1 MMLLT
6 VPFAHANEFIWQ
18 DRVSIVTLYGL
29 LCPVVLAD
37 AKGGRCGCAHS
48 SSCGIVSGKMRV
60 AAPASSSP
68 STVMARL
75 STHGRDRSSL
85 SPSGE
90 ISLLWRKSLALD
102 LLMAVPGDGQLGLC
116 CFCVSIFPS
125 LPPWDHYF
133 PSAPSLPQSCQEQP
147 PPHLRDQ
154 QEKSLLL
161 TSIPGYLVPQE
172 AASLSYEASH
182 NGWSN
187 FSQPHST
194 SWQMTR
200 FPTEAITL
208 PRSCLILSCLQ
219 RLLVF

>member
-1 MMLLT
+1 MLRE
-6 VPFAHANEFIWQ
+6 A
-18 DRVSIVTLYGL
+18 
-29 LCPVVLAD
+29 
-37 AKGGRCGCAHS
+37 RCGCAHS
-48 SSCGIVSGKMRV
+48 SSYGIVSGKIRV
-60 AAPASSSP
+60 AAPAISSP
-68 STVMARL
+68 TVMARH
-75 STHGRDRSSL
+75 STHRREFFSP

-90 ISLLWRKSLALD
+90 ISVLWRKSSALD
-102 LLMAVPGDGQLGLC
+102 LLMAVPGDGHLGLY
-116 CFCVSIFPS
+116 CFSASIFPS

-147 PPHLRDQ
+147 LPHLRDQ

-161 TSIPGYLVPQE
+161 TSIPDYLIPQE

-208 PRSCLILSCLQ
+208 PRSCLILSCL
-219 RLLVF
+219 